1 MLATPLNR
9 VTYFNRSSRG
19 EECFAKQ
26 LRIRRSLSRY
36 MHHSLIQRQYSQK
49 FTTSQE
55 TEKLSLLSIYKTE
68 PHLNNW
74 RSRCYAVHSLSDKTY
89 HINNKITFLRFLQ
102 VMQQDVLVK
111 WKNTFPLPIKTFIVA
126 FCKLRISNP
135 SQWLCFGLVLFAM
148 HSAIYT
154 N

>member
-36 MHHSLIQRQYSQK
+36 MHHSLIQRQCSQK

-68 PHLNNW
+68 QHLNNW

-89 HINNKITFLRFLQ
+89 QINNKITFLRFLQ
-102 VMQQDVLVK
+102 V
-111 WKNTFPLPIKTFIVA
+111 NRTFQWSGKIRFLFQKRLFIVA

-135 SQWLCFGLVLFAM
+135 SQWLCFGRVLFAM